1 MSIIGEALEKKIS
14 NPDIKDKTYYI
25 DNIHCESILG
35 LKTNDYT
42 FMELKSKINFFK
54 KYIEDNYKDKKTCF
68 LIVDNSI
75 EDIAFFIALMESN
88 IKPIIIHKDKLI
100 ELYLSNTD
108 IKYMEFDPNLTN
120 IHMPF
125 ERDHKEN
132 PDYSKESSFVSSI
145 NIRSNC
151 YLSHVPDEIRLDSDM
166 INRLLNY
173 YLKKNDLKDVINE
186 DDYDFGLLTSGTTSN
201 FKIQKVKEKDLYN
214 KIINNY
220 DLDTIETIINTTAI
234 SSISGLLFNL
244 YIPMLSNKYKRA
256 LVSNSFYSVFTKENG
271 LVSIVVPGGKN
282 LFNDSILNDYT
293 VSLNHIYFIGKK
305 LTMENIENIRS
316 HISNLPDDCIYNF
329 YGNTENLG
337 LICKCGQKNLKPIY
351 LYGNDIRN
359 DRIVYSPDQKDVY
372 VRMFDGQKIITKK
385 LLMKYNKDLFIPIL
399 PISDH
404 LDSERNI
411 SVDSGIFGE
420 IKVNGEQTKDYG
432 FAIDNLLYLVGR
444 NNEFI
449 QKDNRYILLSS
460 FENAI
465 KEKTKIECVIARN
478 EAMTNLYLIG
488 KTGEFD
494 DKYKDNYAVEL
505 ANINKIR
512 KLFEKHNIPIDNY
525 VIIDEDDL
533 PTGVALDKI
542 RKDFLLQYVFPKL
555 DKNKFSNDYKK
566 VLLDVFNKQL
576 SSLFGRI
583 VNVERNED
591 GYIFDNKVFSFI
603 DYLNI
608 ISNYEVYRIESLKGK
623 TKFCI
628 TDSFI
633 SAKHPNTIKK
643 PVNIY
648 NKFRELFDDDES
660 LIHVKISIEPN
671 FFNRVEV
678 MLTKESND
686 ESTRKVSLGD
696 LLKTEYNTFKISVED
711 PMNLKELDDKDRIN
725 NNRNVFFFDAY
736 LHNDIIYL
744 QEDSNELYQGIGKTI
759 VLKK

>member
-1 MSIIGEALEKKIS
+1 MQVWAKLFKAEI
-14 NPDIKDKTYYI
+14 IKDN
-25 DNIHCESILG
+25 NIRFNSELSVAEDSDFTLRYLQHCESV
-35 LKTNDYT
+35 
-42 FMELKSKINFFK
+42 
-54 KYIEDNYKDKKTCF
+54 C
-68 LIVDNSI
+68 
-75 EDIAFFIALMESN
+75 
-88 IKPIIIHKDKLI
+88 
-100 ELYLSNTD
+100 LSD
-108 IKYMEFDPNLTN
+108 
-120 IHMPF
+120 
-125 ERDHKEN
+125 
-132 PDYSKESSFVSSI
+132 
-145 NIRSNC
+145 
-151 YLSHVPDEIRLDSDM
+151 
-166 INRLLNY
+166 
-173 YLKKNDLKDVINE
+173 
-186 DDYDFGLLTSGTTSN
+186 
-201 FKIQKVKEKDLYN
+201 
-214 KIINNY
+214 KIIYNY
-220 DLDTIETIINTTAI
+220 NI
-234 SSISGLLFNL
+234 STG
-244 YIPMLSNKYKRA
+244 
-256 LVSNSFYSVFTKENG
+256 
-271 LVSIVVPGGKN
+271 
-282 LFNDSILNDYT
+282 DSA
-293 VSLNHIYFIGKK
+293 
-305 LTMENIENIRS
+305 
-316 HISNLPDDCIYNF
+316 
-329 YGNTENLG
+329 
-337 LICKCGQKNLKPIY
+337 
-351 LYGNDIRN
+351 
-359 DRIVYSPDQKDVY
+359 

-399 PISDH
+399 PISDNM
-404 LDSERNI
+404 DKERNI
-411 SVDSGIFGE
+411 SVDSNIFGE
-420 IKVNGEQTKDYG
+420 IIVNGEQTKDYG